1 MYAKT
6 VVGLG
11 FTLLST
17 LIYADEW
24 TPLDKPPIVD
34 NLDYL
39 QDNLLENFPAA
50 GSNYDTWNPGWIP
63 QDCKDLTAEAGFNP
77 ADITTYNVNYD
88 DCNTAWLVCFHRD
101 SATPIKSVVD
111 LLGRVPVGARQFVR
125 HVLILPSEQP
135 HAFNSDANLAM
146 FGIGSK
152 GFSVYLHETAHS
164 LDLQGGYERGQL
176 SNNQNWLDNYN
187 QDPNVP
193 DPYSQSNQVE
203 NVAQNT
209 VLAAYNVQ
217 VSGGYGSIEPRANDV
232 FHQYATVQTW
242 QRESGDLLV
251 PGGTCWRRLENSE
264 TVEVDDG
271 GAGSKLRR
279 GVRAVRR
286 SQKPDTSLGAGIQVI
301 ERKTFH
307 TGESC
312 SGSFAG
318 RKAKR
323 GVVVARGEKPD
334 ASLGEGIEVIASK
347 HFRTGGYTVGK

>member
-1 MYAKT
+1 MYTKS
-6 VVGLG
+6 VLGLG
-11 FTLLST
+11 LTLLFVLTS
-17 LIYADEW
+17 ADEW
-24 TPLDKPPIVD
+24 SPLDKPPLVD

-39 QDNLLENFPAA
+39 QENLLENFPAA
-50 GSNYDTWNPGWIP
+50 GSNYDPWNPGWIP
-63 QDCKDLTAEAGFNP
+63 RDCKDLTAEAGLNP

-101 SATPIKSVVD
+101 SATPIESVVD

-125 HVLILPSEQP
+125 HVLVLPSEQP
-135 HAFNSDANLAM
+135 HAFNSAANLAM

-176 SNNQNWLDNYN
+176 SNNQNWIDNYN

-193 DPYSQSNQVE
+193 DPYAQSNQVE

-217 VSGGYGSIEPRANDV
+217 VPGEYGGIEPRANDV

-242 QRESGDLLV
+242 QRESGNLLV

-271 GAGSKLRR
+271 GSKLRR
-279 GVRAVRR
+279 GVRARG
-286 SQKPDTSLGAGIQVI
+286 QKPDTSLGEGIQII
-301 ERKTFH
+301 ERKDFH
-307 TGESC
+307 TGDSC
-312 SGSFAG
+312 STTFGE
-318 RKAKR
+318 KKLKR
-323 GVVVARGEKPD
+323 GVGARGEKPD
-334 ASLGEGIEVIASK
+334 TSLGEGIEVIK
-347 HFRTGGYTVGK
+347 PKEFRTGDYSG